1 MTDISDTVTVQ
12 LAQRLS
18 SSHQV
23 HWQAIGKTGATSASA
38 LTDLVPQLHRASADV
53 VVVSLGVNDALK
65 GASRRGFARRISGV
79 IAGIRAEVGA
89 VPVIVSG
96 LPPLGDFHLLPSAS
110 RRFAGIR
117 GRALD
122 AGLADVANSVSDV
135 SHLPLVFGPLD
146 QAFAADGFHP
156 GTDAHASWAEQLL
169 PLVLRVSAGR

>member
-1 MTDISDTVTVQ
+1 MQ
-12 LAQRLS
+12 WR
-18 SSHQV
+18 
-23 HWQAIGKTGATSASA
+23 AIGKTGATSATA
-38 LTDLVPQLHRASADV
+38 LTELVPQLRGAGADV

-65 GASRRGFARRISGV
+65 GATRRGFARRISV
-79 IAGIRAEVGA
+79 LIEGIRAQVGA

-96 LPPLGDFHLLPSAS
+96 LPPLGDFVLLPSAP

-135 SHLPLVFGPLD
+135 IHLPLVFGPLD

-169 PLVLRVSAGR
+169 PHVLQVSAGR